1 MEPHAD
7 TTIRKVAPNTNDGSD
22 DLLVI
27 RGGSDTHRILYREEL
42 FDEPVTVLAAKVQL
56 YMASDTTAQTP
67 RQVSIL
73 EMSPSGSRA
82 RPPGTSARPG

>member
-1 MEPHAD
+1 MLSDTVPVVEPHAD

-42 FDEPVTVLAAKVQL
+42 FDEPVTVLAAEVQFC
-56 YMASDTTAQTP
+56 MASDTTAQTP
-67 RQVSIL
+67 VRC
-73 EMSPSGSRA
+73 PSTR
-82 RPPGTSARPG
+82 